1 MSKNN
6 SQVAKTDVVL
16 IGAGIMSA
24 TIGALLRQLQPDWS
38 ITLFESLDAAGAE
51 SSDPWNNAGTGHSAL
66 CELNYTPQTASG
78 EIDITKAVA
87 VNEKFQVSR
96 QFWAHQVE
104 HGVLADPREFINPIP
119 HVSFVR
125 GADDVEYLGK
135 RYEALAGHT
144 LFGEMEFSTS
154 TEELRKRLP
163 LMAEGRDD
171 GEPVAF
177 NWTDGGTDVNFGAL
191 TRQLLASLGSA
202 GADLIF
208 GHRVVD
214 LDQQSDGSWI
224 VTARNTRTREKVR
237 VQAKF
242 VFVGAGGGALPLL
255 QRSGISESKG
265 YGGFPV
271 SGEFL
276 RCRNPEV
283 ISRHQA
289 KVYGKAAV
297 GAPPMSV
304 PHLDTRVIDGERGL
318 LFGPYAGWSPK
329 FLKTGKITDLP
340 LSVKPD
346 NLASMVGVGLTE
358 MGLTK
363 YLIGELLKSE
373 SGRIDTLA
381 EFVPTA
387 EGHDW
392 ELITAGQRVQ
402 IIRKQGAGGVLEF
415 GTAVIASGD
424 GTIAGLLGA
433 SPGASNSVDAMLDVL
448 DRCFPQRMADWRPKI
463 EEMVPSYGT
472 DLAGNKALFDEL
484 WAWTTSALRLD
495 QAPVRQ

>member
-1 MSKNN
+1 M
-6 SQVAKTDVVL
+6 
-16 IGAGIMSA
+16 
-24 TIGALLRQLQPDWS
+24 
-38 ITLFESLDAAGAE
+38 
-51 SSDPWNNAGTGHSAL
+51 
-66 CELNYTPQTASG
+66 
-78 EIDITKAVA
+78 
-87 VNEKFQVSR
+87 
-96 QFWAHQVE
+96 
-104 HGVLADPREFINPIP
+104 
-119 HVSFVR
+119 
-125 GADDVEYLGK
+125 
-135 RYEALAGHT
+135 
-144 LFGEMEFSTS
+144 
-154 TEELRKRLP
+154 
-163 LMAEGRDD
+163 
-171 GEPVAF
+171 
-177 NWTDGGTDVNFGAL
+177 
-191 TRQLLASLGSA
+191 
-202 GADLIF
+202 
-208 GHRVVD
+208 
-214 LDQQSDGSWI
+214 
-224 VTARNTRTREKVR
+224 
-237 VQAKF
+237 QAKF
-242 VFVGAGGGALPLL
+242 VFIGAGGGALPLL
-255 QRSGISESKG
+255 QRSGIAEAKG

-283 ISRHQA
+283 IARHQA

-346 NLASMVGVGLTE
+346 NLTSMVGVGLTE

-387 EGHDW
+387 QGADW

-448 DRCFPQRMADWRPKI
+448 ARCFPQRMTDWRPKI
-463 EEMVPSYGT
+463 TEMVPSYGT
-472 DLAGNKALFDEL
+472 DLAENKALFDEL

>member
-78 EIDITKAVA
+78 DVDITKAVA

-171 GEPVAF
+171 AEPVAF

-191 TRQLLASLGSA
+191 TRQLLASLGAA
-202 GADLIF
+202 GADLVF

-283 ISRHQA
+283 IARHGA

-329 FLKTGKITDLP
+329 FLKGGKITDLP

-373 SGRIDTLA
+373 SGRIDTLS

-495 QAPVRQ
+495 QTPVRQ

>member
-6 SQVAKTDVVL
+6 SQAAKTDVVL

-78 EIDITKAVA
+78 EIDISKAVA

-104 HGVLADPREFINPIP
+104 HGVLPDPREFINPIP

-154 TEELRKRLP
+154 TEELRTRLP
-163 LMAEGRDD
+163 LMAAGRDD

-177 NWTDGGTDVNFGAL
+177 NWTEGGTDVNFGAL
-191 TRQLLASLGSA
+191 TRQLLASLGAA
-202 GADLIF
+202 GTDLVF
-208 GHRVVD
+208 GHRVID
-214 LDQQSDGSWI
+214 LDQQSDGSWM
-224 VTARNTRTREKVR
+224 VTARNIRTREKVR
-237 VQAKF
+237 VQARF
-242 VFVGAGGGALPLL
+242 VFIGAGGGALPLL
-255 QRSGISESKG
+255 QRSGISEAKG

-283 ISRHQA
+283 IARHQA

-346 NLASMVGVGLTE
+346 NLTSMVGVGLTE

-387 EGHDW
+387 QGADW

-448 DRCFPQRMADWRPKI
+448 ARCFPQRMTDWRPKI
-463 EEMVPSYGT
+463 TEMVPSYGT
-472 DLAGNKALFDEL
+472 DLAENKALFDEL
-484 WAWTTSALRLD
+484 WSWTTAALRLD
-495 QAPVRQ
+495 QVPATQ